1 MLRLEI
7 KNTVIEIRASFF
19 LVITFML
26 LICDNVIVLISLF
39 SSLIHECGHLIS
51 MIALKENPQRLL
63 FSASGLRI
71 DRKCRPC
78 LSFSGE
84 IIIALSGVG
93 VNLIISLC
101 AYLIYFFSHKELFL
115 AVCAV
120 NLVIASFNLLPV
132 ESLDGARGLWFILC
146 RRIPEESAQEII
158 TDVSIVTTVLLI
170 IFFCVTVYLRLANP
184 SLVVVIIY
192 LVILLINRIFQLKKS
207 AI

>member
-7 KNTVIEIRASFF
+7 KNTIIEIRASFF

-78 LSFSGE
+78 LSFSKE

-101 AYLIYFFSHKELFL
+101 AYLIYIFSHKELFL

-170 IFFCVTVYLRLANP
+170 IFFCVTVYLRMANP

>member
-7 KNTVIEIRASFF
+7 KNTIIEIRASFF

-84 IIIALSGVG
+84 IIIAMSGVG

-101 AYLIYFFSHKELFL
+101 AYLIYIFSHKELFL

-146 RRIPEESAQEII
+146 RRTPEESAQEII

-170 IFFCVTVYLRLANP
+170 IFFCVTVYLRMANP

>member
-26 LICDNVIVLISLF
+26 LICDNAVVLISLF
-39 SSLIHECGHLIS
+39 SSLIHECGHLIA
-51 MIALKENPQRLL
+51 MIACKESPQRLL

-71 DRKCRPC
+71 DRKCRSG
-78 LSFSGE
+78 LSFARE
-84 IIIALSGVG
+84 IIIALSGVWG
-93 VNLIISLC
+93 HLIISLC
-101 AYLIYFFSHKELFL
+101 AYLIYIFSHTECSL

-120 NLVIASFNLLPV
+120 NLVIALFNLLPI

-170 IFFCVTVYLRLANP
+170 IFFGVTVYLGMANP